1 MKHTYLVALSL
12 AIVLAGVSV
21 VPAGASAPA
30 PGSCTSGSLTIVGT
44 EVRSALGCS
53 GVAVI
58 PNSMTVIRSS
68 AFEEETLIHTI
79 TFQEG
84 SLLTTIENQ
93 AFALSG
99 ITEIS
104 IPAGVTTLGYR
115 SFYSTASLTTI
126 RFAAGSSLATIS
138 DETFV
143 FSGIT
148 SIEIPA
154 AVSSIGTDA
163 FERTDDLGAVTFAA
177 GSSLT
182 ALPDRA
188 FHYSGL
194 SSIVLPST
202 IQTIG
207 AAAFFN
213 NQRLTSVTIPAAV
226 TSIGNQA
233 FGSTSSLTT
242 IRFEGLAAPTLGTNV
257 FADSGPSA
265 TASIKYNATGFDLVS
280 GFWNGLLV
288 SRDAAPVS
296 SSPALPPPVPTKAPA
311 ITKSFALDTPFLAK
325 QQKKKLRT
333 LIKQVGA
340 GGSFEVVA
348 GVALSQGVTKRQA
361 KALALAKAR
370 AIKNYL
376 VLRGVKKKDVSLKIK
391 IYKVGEIQGSLNQT
405 LVFGSTT

>member
-1 MKHTYLVALSL
+1 
-12 AIVLAGVSV
+12 
-21 VPAGASAPA
+21 
-30 PGSCTSGSLTIVGT
+30 
-44 EVRSALGCS
+44 
-53 GVAVI
+53 
-58 PNSMTVIRSS
+58 MTVIRIG
-68 AFEEETLIHTI
+68 AFQWDPLMGAAPIHTI
-79 TFQEG
+79 VFQEG
-84 SLLTTIENQ
+84 SQLTAIEQ
-93 AFALSG
+93 EAFDSSG
-99 ITEIS
+99 ITAIS
-104 IPAGVTTLGYR
+104 IPAGVTTIEAR
-115 SFYSTASLTTI
+115 AFFSTSSLTTV
-126 RFAAGSSLATIS
+126 
-138 DETFV
+138 TFTADSALTNIGYEA
-143 FSGIT
+143 FLQSGIT

-154 AVSSIGTDA
+154 SVTTITSNA
-163 FERTDDLGAVTFAA
+163 FEQARDLATVTFAA

-182 ALPDRA
+182 
-188 FHYSGL
+188 
-194 SSIVLPST
+194 SIQNAVFQNAAIRSITLPSGIT
-202 IQTIG
+202 SIGIG
-207 AAAFFN
+207 AFFDN
-213 NQRLTSVTIPAAV
+213 RQLTSVTIPDTV

-242 IRFEGLAAPTLGTNV
+242 IRFGGLAAPTLGTNV

-296 SSPALPPPVPTKAPA
+296 YSPALPPPVPTKAPA

-348 GVALSQGVTKRQA
+348 GVALSQGVTKSQA